1 MNTLQLIPADDA
13 GVGGKDALLPALRAG
28 IDSAET
34 FSLAGGRGSR
44 RRRALSRLRF
54 ADLGLRPFRVY

>member
-1 MNTLQLIPADDA
+1 MTMLQLIPSNDA

-28 IDSAET
+28 IDSAEA
-34 FSLAGGRGSR
+34 FSLADGRSGR

-54 ADLGLRPFRVY
+54 AGLGLQPFRVF